1 MAFRNGVIAAGAAA
15 LTAALVTT
23 VPALGATAFTISG
36 TRIFHDPAYPEQVV
50 PGQFAGYDVEHVKY
64 PASVIG
70 MDRGIRI
77 AADALAARVDS
88 AVGTDE
94 DIIVAGLSQGA
105 IVIAYEKKRL
115 MALSEDERPDPG
127 QLKFVTVGDPTGPG
141 GILRWVP
148 GRIPIIG
155 LTPVRPPDTP
165 YETVIIN
172 GEYDGWADF
181 PDRPWNL
188 LSTANALL
196 GIIYVHGRYEDKPG
210 GWDLST
216 VPEKNIVVTE
226 NSLGG
231 KTTSYLIPT
240 EKLPLL
246 QPLRDLG
253 FPESFVAALEK
264 VLRPLVDAGYKRNDP
279 VPVTGS
285 TEETPAVEESDVT
298 AAVND
303 VEEADEPQV
312 TDTQGVADKNVATAR
327 IAKAANTVAV
337 TEDTSVTEEVTDERT
352 AEDAEAAKDA
362 EATKDT
368 EAAKDTDVTQDTE
381 VTGDSNTTE
390 DPGATQDAGVVK
402 ADETDKTD
410 QSAEEAK
417 ASEKADAPAEKK
429 SNRPRLNLFTP
440 KKPKVTT
447 PDRVTVPKAEPA
459 GIRDRGTKDDDK
471 QADTDANKDAA

>member
-36 TRIFHDPAYPEQVV
+36 TRIFNDPAYPEQVV
-50 PGQFAGYDVEHVKY
+50 PGEFAGYDVEHIKY

-155 LTPVRPPDTP
+155 LTPVRPPDTR

-279 VPVTGS
+279 EPVTGR
-285 TEETPAVEESDVT
+285 TEETPAIEESVVT
-298 AAVND
+298 AAVSD

-327 IAKAANTVAV
+327 IAEAANRVAV
-337 TEDTSVTEEVTDERT
+337 TEEDPSVTDERT
-352 AEDAEAAKDA
+352 AEDT

-368 EAAKDTDVTQDTE
+368 EAAKDTEVTQDTE
-381 VTGDSNTTE
+381 VTGDTNTTK
-390 DPGATQDAGVVK
+390 DPEATQDADVVK
-402 ADETDKTD
+402 ADGTDKTD

-417 ASEKADAPAEKK
+417 ASEKVEAPAEKK
-429 SNRPRLNLFTP
+429 SNRPRLNLFKP

-459 GIRDRGTKDDDK
+459 GIRDRDTKDDDK
-471 QADTDANKDAA
+471 QADTDADKDAA

>member
-1 MAFRNGVIAAGAAA
+1 MAFRNGVIAAGVAA

-279 VPVTGS
+279 VPVTGR

-298 AAVND
+298 AAVSD

-312 TDTQGVADKNVATAR
+312 TDTQGVADKNVAPAR
-327 IAKAANTVAV
+327 IAKDTNRVAV
-337 TEDTSVTEEVTDERT
+337 TEEDPSVTDERT
-352 AEDAEAAKDA
+352 AEDAEA
-362 EATKDT
+362 TKDT
-368 EAAKDTDVTQDTE
+368 AKDTDVTQDAE
-381 VTGDSNTTE
+381 VTGDSNTTQ
-390 DPGATQDAGVVK
+390 DPEATQDADVVK

-410 QSAEEAK
+410 QSAEKSK
-417 ASEKADAPAEKK
+417 ASEKPDAPAEKK
-429 SNRPRLNLFTP
+429 SNRPRLNLFKP

-447 PDRVTVPKAEPA
+447 TDRVTVPKAEPA
-459 GIRDRGTKDDDK
+459 GIRDRDTKDDK